1 MGCLFLVIAAIAP
14 VSAKRAII
22 EVESRQEG
30 YATAIKNVTAERDD
44 KHGMFYCFP
53 CLTYCL
59 LCRRSRVC
67 SQMEFLDLESRY
79 GNVNGAISTTP
90 WQVDSGL
97 MAKTV
102 QKVLQR
108 PKVGMAS
115 FTFMFYT
122 GARTAILITKTV

>member
-1 MGCLFLVIAAIAP
+1 
-14 VSAKRAII
+14 
-22 EVESRQEG
+22 
-30 YATAIKNVTAERDD
+30 
-44 KHGMFYCFP
+44 
-53 CLTYCL
+53 
-59 LCRRSRVC
+59 
-67 SQMEFLDLESRY
+67 MEFLDLESRY